1 MAASDIPNLAAS
13 KITSGTFDAARLPAA
28 TSSALGAVK
37 TSTGITNSS
46 GTISVAYG
54 TTAGTACQGNDTRLS
69 DSRTPKSHTHGN
81 ITNDGTI
88 TSTAVT
94 SATGLLVYDSNNK
107 IQRATAA
114 NVRTI
119 IGAGTSSL
127 ALGTTSSTAAKGN
140 HTHSIS
146 LVNPQTEPSTF
157 VNLSHGS
164 YYTLTAGGES
174 VSFVMPT
181 DNNTWRGIQN
191 NLTSDSTTDS
201 LSAAQG
207 KALKGLIDGKAASG
221 HTHTLSLAGYDSTPS
236 VSLSAGTAYKLTAG
250 GNEITF
256 LTPSDTTYSSKLAAS
271 GGTAVSL
278 VTTGEKYI
286 WNNKAS
292 TSVATTSANGL
303 MSSTDKSKLDGIA
316 SGANNYSL
324 PLAASGTRGGVQI
337 GYSDSGANVAVKLSS
352 EKAYVALTKTAVTS
366 ALGYTPP
373 TTNTTYNAAT
383 TSSAGLMSA
392 TDKAKL
398 DGIASSAN
406 NYSLP
411 SQYSDTIT
419 ASNVIKVSKLYAPTT
434 AGGSTYGL
442 GTNGQILKTNGDTA
456 YWTTPLYAGSS
467 SAGGPA
473 NKVANSLTISGV
485 SELCEFDGSKATSI
499 TITPAN
505 IGAIGSI
512 TATAGANIGSVGT
525 PSVTASTS
533 GTATTLTFNYL
544 KGAKGDKGDKGDT
557 GSNGTNG
564 SNGTSAQ

>member
-28 TSSALGAVK
+28 TTSALGAVK

-46 GTISVAYG
+46 GTISVTYG

-81 ITNDGTI
+81 IANDGTI

-127 ALGTTSSTAAKGN
+127 TLGTTSSTAAKGN

-221 HTHTLSLAGYDSTPS
+221 HTHTLSLTGYDSTPS

-250 GNEITF
+250 GKEITF
-256 LTPSDTTYSSKLAAS
+256 LTPSDTTYSSKSAAS

-303 MSSTDKSKLDGIA
+303 MSKDDKAKLDGIA

-324 PLAASGTRGGVQI
+324 PLAASGTRGGVKI

-398 DGIASSAN
+398 DGIASGAN

-411 SQYSDTIT
+411 T
-419 ASNVIKVSKLYAPTT
+419 AS
-434 AGGSTYGL
+434 
-442 GTNGQILKTNGDTA
+442 
-456 YWTTPLYAGSS
+456 
-467 SAGGPA
+467 
-473 NKVANSLTISGV
+473 
-485 SELCEFDGSKATSI
+485 
-499 TITPAN
+499 
-505 IGAIGSI
+505 
-512 TATAGANIGSVGT
+512 
-525 PSVTASTS
+525 ASTL
-533 GTATTLTFNYL
+533 GGIY
-544 KGAKGDKGDKGDT
+544 
-557 GSNGTNG
+557 
-564 SNGTSAQ
+564 